1 MARAGRG
8 SLVAAVGLCTIA
20 VLVAFVAGNRGQDG
34 LAVVARNERGVE
46 LVRLALPPDGR
57 FTLAYKNSLY
67 RAAAEERFAAT
78 GEETFALVELA
89 SDSVAVLEE
98 YYGLA
103 GKPVESGT
111 SEERR
116 YRYRLPAPREF
127 RELRVVATEL
137 GQRTIVVGSR
147 RAELWRLTPDG
158 DVVVIAVEPG
168 E

>member
-1 MARAGRG
+1 MARVGRAF
-8 SLVAAVGLCTIA
+8 LVAAAGLCASA
-20 VLVAFVAGNRGQDG
+20 VVAVFVAGNRGEDG
-34 LAVVARNERGVE
+34 LTVVARDDHGVE
-46 LVRLALPPDGR
+46 LVRLGLPPDGR
-57 FTLAYKNSLY
+57 FTLAYRNSLY
-67 RAAAEERFAAT
+67 RAAAEERFSAT
-78 GEETFALVELA
+78 GDETFALVELA

-103 GKPVESGT
+103 GKPVERGA

-127 RELRVVATEL
+127 RELRVVATQL

-147 RAELWRLTPDG
+147 RAALWRLTPDG